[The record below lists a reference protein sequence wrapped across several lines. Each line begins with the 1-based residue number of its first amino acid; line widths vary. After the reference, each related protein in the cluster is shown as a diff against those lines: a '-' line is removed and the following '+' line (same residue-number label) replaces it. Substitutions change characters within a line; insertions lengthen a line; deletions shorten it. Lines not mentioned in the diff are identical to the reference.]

1 MRLPDHASVDEGAAP
16 GDQAGAENRMLES
29 SLKFRGREEGGGR
42 RRGDGQGEGTS
53 ENRGKFVKLET

>member
-29 SLKFRGREEGGGR
+29 SLKFRGRR
-42 RRGDGQGEGTS
+42 RRYGQGEGTS